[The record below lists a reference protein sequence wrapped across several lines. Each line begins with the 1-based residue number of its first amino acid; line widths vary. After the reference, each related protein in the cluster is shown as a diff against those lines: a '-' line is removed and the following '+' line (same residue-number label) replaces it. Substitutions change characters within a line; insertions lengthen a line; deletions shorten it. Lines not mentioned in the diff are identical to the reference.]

1 MPEALTNPSFS
12 TNPSWQAAAADTIMI
27 ETNKQ
32 TIHDYAAA
40 FSAGDLERVRALH
53 TNDAVVRGVLG
64 WGSVDDVM
72 PIWADLVK
80 CLAIKL
86 EVEGIIAEGNL
97 IAARFKETGEAR
109 APFRGL
115 PATGKSY
122 ELVAMEWYEMKGGL
136 IHRRWGA
143 RDAAGQARQL
153 GWSD

>member
-1 MPEALTNPSFS
+1 MS
-12 TNPSWQAAAADTIMI
+12 

-32 TIHDYAAA
+32 TIRDYAAA

-53 TNDAVVRGVLG
+53 TPDAIVHGVLG

-72 PIWADLVK
+72 PIWRELVDGLGIQLK
-80 CLAIKL
+80 IESLA
-86 EVEGIIAEGNL
+86 AEGD
-97 IAARFKETGEAR
+97 IVAARYTETGQSK

-122 ELVAMEWYEMKGGL
+122 ELVAMEWYEMKDGR

-143 RDAAGQARQL
+143 RDFAAQSRQL
-153 GWSD
+153 GWTS